1 MLTDLTQREIPVRNI
16 AVFVKNLTSG
26 GAEKQ
31 SVLLA
36 KALSGTYHVHYIIF
50 NAERTHKKY
59 LDMLQVDTRISVRG
73 FTGNIRCRYRSFID
87 YLKEHQITD
96 VFSYLTAA
104 NVFASLAGRQLGI
117 NIYTGLRNSQLPFA
131 KRIADRFITNH
142 VATLAI
148 ANCYSG
154 RENFIK
160 QGFSENKITVIPN
173 CFENIAHTTS
183 KPEKDTV
190 QIITVGR
197 FVKQKDYKTAIR
209 AVADLHTRTRNITY
223 HIVGYGKLELEIRKW
238 ILEYGIGDIT
248 QIHINPDNIPQL
260 LENSDIYL
268 STSLFEGT
276 SNSILEAMNADLPI
290 VATNVGDNAMLI
302 TDNIN
307 GFLCGIKD
315 PAKLAE
321 NLERLVCSQS
331 LRLQMG
337 KAGKRKLEDDYSME
351 KLRNNY
357 IKVLHRL

>member
-1 MLTDLTQREIPVRNI
+1 MLTDKTQRKIPVRNI

-59 LDMLQVDTRISVRG
+59 LDMLQEDTRISVRA
-73 FTGNIRCRYRSFID
+73 FTGKIPCRYRSFID

-104 NVFASLAGRQLGI
+104 NAIAALAGRQLGI

-131 KRIADRFITNH
+131 KRIVDRFITNR

-148 ANCYSG
+148 ANCYTG

-160 QGFSENKITVIPN
+160 QGFSENKIAVIPN

-183 KPEKDTV
+183 RPEKDTV

-209 AVADLHTRTRNITY
+209 AVADLHTRTRNVTY
-223 HIVGYGKLELEIRKW
+223 HIVGYGKLEAEIRKW
-238 ILEYGIGDIT
+238 IIEYGIGDIT
-248 QIHINPDNIPQL
+248 QIHIDPDNIPQL

-276 SNSILEAMNADLPI
+276 SNSLLEAMNADLPI
-290 VATNVGDNAMLI
+290 VATDVGDNEMMIANY
-302 TDNIN
+302 TN
-307 GFLCGIKD
+307 GFLCAVKNT
-315 PAKLAE
+315 AE
-321 NLERLVCSQS
+321 LSKNLERLALSYS

-337 KAGKRKLEDDYSME
+337 KAGKKKLEDDYSME
-351 KLRNNY
+351 KLRDNY
-357 IKVLHRL
+357 IKILH

>member
-1 MLTDLTQREIPVRNI
+1 MLRHISQRELPVRNI

-50 NAERTHKKY
+50 NAKKTHKKY
-59 LDMLQVDTRISVRG
+59 LDMLQVDTRISVCAFSG
-73 FTGNIRCRYRSFID
+73 SILCRYRSFID
-87 YLKEHQITD
+87 YLKAYQITD

-104 NVFASLAGRQLGI
+104 NVFAALAGQHLGI

-131 KRIADRFITNH
+131 KRIADRFITNR

-148 ANCYSG
+148 ANCYTG
-154 RENFIK
+154 KENFIK
-160 QGFSENKITVIPN
+160 QGFSKDKIAVIPN

-183 KPEKDTV
+183 KQEKDTV

-209 AVADLHTRTRNITY
+209 AVADLHTRTSNITY
-223 HIVGYGKLELEIRKW
+223 HIVGYGKLEPKIRKW
-238 ILEYGIGDIT
+238 IKEYGIEDIT
-248 QIHINPDNIPQL
+248 QLHINPDNISQL

-290 VATNVGDNAMLI
+290 VATNVGDNSILI
-302 TDNIN
+302 ANHTN
-307 GFLCGIKD
+307 GFLCAIKNTD
-315 PAKLAE
+315 ELSKK
-321 NLERLVCSQS
+321 LERLVRSHS

-337 KAGKRKLEDDYSME
+337 KASKKKLEDDFSMQ
-351 KLRNNY
+351 KLQDNY
-357 IKVLHRL
+357 IKVLQRP